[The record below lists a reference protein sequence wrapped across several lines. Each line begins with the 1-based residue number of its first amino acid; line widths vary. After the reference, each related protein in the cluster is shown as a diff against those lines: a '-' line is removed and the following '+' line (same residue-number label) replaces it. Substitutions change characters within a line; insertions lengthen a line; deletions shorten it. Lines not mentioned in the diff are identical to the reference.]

1 MTQTEHHSQ
10 RVDFEGGGFVEA
22 TRDDTDEI
30 QELHYAVWKDG
41 RQIHA
46 GWWIY
51 NIQYDYARVRTWW
64 YGKPYEDYLI
74 SETGHTVI

>member
-10 RVDFEGGGFVEA
+10 RVGLEGGGFIEA

-41 RQIHA
+41 NADTYRMVDLQHP
-46 GWWIY
+46 
-51 NIQYDYARVRTWW
+51 V
-64 YGKPYEDYLI
+64 
-74 SETGHTVI
+74 